1 MQAMK
6 KILILA
12 VALLVASG
20 AYAQREE
27 TLFNQTRLD
36 LTGFWFS
43 DSHNFTFLDNDAE
56 YFSGGNFA
64 FEFGRSLMIGWAWQ
78 RMKDYAPLPTDN
90 AAGYKLRN
98 RGLLIGYAPGTSK
111 VIHPYLSAIVG
122 GGRIDFDDRNLTRDR
137 VFVLQPAVGLEVN
150 VFRWLRLGAEGGYRL
165 VTDVNVGG
173 LESSDVSKPFAQ
185 LQLRFGYSWG
195 NTWR

>member
-1 MQAMK
+1 
-6 KILILA
+6 
-12 VALLVASG
+12 
-20 AYAQREE
+20 
-27 TLFNQTRLD
+27 
-36 LTGFWFS
+36 
-43 DSHNFTFLDNDAE
+43 
-56 YFSGGNFA
+56 
-64 FEFGRSLMIGWAWQ
+64 
-78 RMKDYAPLPTDN
+78 
-90 AAGYKLRN
+90 
-98 RGLLIGYAPGTSK
+98 
-111 VIHPYLSAIVG
+111 VG

-173 LESSDVSKPFAQ
+173 LESADVSKPFAQ